1 MIQSSQTGELQA
13 KEAMTPE
20 QIERHWYE
28 NVYQGDSIPQLTLR
42 AVVMGMLLGGFM
54 SLSNLYVGL
63 KTGWG
68 LGVAITACILSFAI
82 WNTLHKLFPKLT
94 KSEMTILESN
104 VMQSTASSAGYSTGG
119 TMVSAIAAYL
129 IVTGHPMNFWVLL
142 SWTFFLAILGVM
154 MTIPMKRQMINIE
167 QLRFPSG
174 VAAATTLKSLHSEG
188 QEAMRQARSLFTA
201 GGIGMVVAWFRDAMG
216 MLTPKFYIPT
226 LMELPLLKIGGLPA
240 MNYTFALEGS
250 LLMVAAGAI
259 MGFKVAW
266 SLLVGAIIN
275 YGFLAPYIYNHFT
288 HIDPTTGAVVHDAIT
303 KLGYRGIVSWSM
315 WAGAAIMV
323 SSGII
328 SFAMQGKTIV
338 RAFTSFGKKKSENS
352 EKNPMDDIEVPNS
365 WFVWGVLISGTAC
378 VVILHKAFHTTWWM
392 GILAVVMT
400 FLLALVACRAT
411 GETDTTPIGAMG
423 KITQLTYG
431 ILAPGNMV
439 TNLMT
444 AGVTAGAA
452 GSSADL
458 LTNLK
463 CGYLLGANPRKQFI
477 AQLLGVFAG
486 TAIVVPAFQFLV
498 PTASVLGSD
507 KFPAPSAQ
515 VWAGVA
521 KMLSNGFESLHP
533 AAQAGLFIGLAIGA
547 IIPLLEKYMPKKARP
562 FIPSAMGLGLALVI
576 PAWNCISM
584 FIGALIALIIAKR
597 KPAIDEAYTV
607 PVASGL
613 IAGESIMGVAI
624 ALLTAFNILHP

>member
-1 MIQSSQTGELQA
+1 MITDQSKQPGEVST
-13 KEAMTPE
+13 EDMTPE
-20 QIERHWYE
+20 ERERHWYE
-28 NVYQGDSIPQLTLR
+28 NVYQGESTPQLTLR

-82 WNTLHKLFPKLT
+82 WTTLRKLFPKWT
-94 KSEMTILESN
+94 KSDMTILESN

-119 TMVSAIAAYL
+119 TMVSAISAYV
-129 IVTGHPMNFWVLL
+129 IVTGGHMHWAVLTA
-142 SWTFFLAILGVM
+142 WTFFLAILGVS

-174 VAAATTLKSLHSEG
+174 VAAATTLQSLHNKG
-188 QEAMRQARSLFTA
+188 DEAMRQARSLFTA
-201 GGIGMVVAWFRDAMG
+201 GGIGMVVAWFRDAMSII
-216 MLTPKFYIPT
+216 TPKFSLQSVYNIPW
-226 LMELPLLKIGGLPA
+226 LNVSGIPALK
-240 MNYTFALEGS
+240 YTFGIEGS

-259 MGFKVAW
+259 MGFHVAW
-266 SLLVGAIIN
+266 SLLLGAIIN
-275 YGFLAPYIYNHFT
+275 FGFLAPYMYKI
-288 HIDPTTGAVVHDAIT
+288 GAIHD
-303 KLGYRGIVSWSM
+303 LGYRGIVSWSM

-323 SSGII
+323 ASGIV
-328 SFAMQGKTIV
+328 SFSMQGKTMV
-338 RAFTSFGKKKSENS
+338 RAFTSFAKKKNPGETTD
-352 EKNPMDDIEVPNS
+352 ENPMDKIEVPNS
-365 WFVWGVLISGTAC
+365 WFLWGVLVSGIAC
-378 VVILHKAFHTTWWM
+378 VAILKIVYNTHIWM
-392 GILAVVMT
+392 GILAVLMT
-400 FLLALVACRAT
+400 FVLALVACRAT

-431 ILAPGNMV
+431 IIAPGNMV

-463 CGYLLGANPRKQFI
+463 CGYLLGANPRKQFL
-477 AQLLGVFAG
+477 AQFFGVFAG
-486 TAIVVPAFQFLV
+486 TAIIVPAFYLIV
-498 PTASVLGSD
+498 PTAKVLGSD
-507 KFPAPSAQ
+507 QFPAPGAQ

-521 KMLSNGFESLHP
+521 KMLSNGFASLHP
-533 AAQAGLFIGLAIGA
+533 TAQAGLFIGLLIGA
-547 IIPLLEKYMPKKARP
+547 AIPLLEKFMPKKAKP

-576 PAWNCISM
+576 PAWNSISM
-584 FIGALIALIIAKR
+584 FIGALIAFVVAK
-597 KPAIDEAYTV
+597 KWPKTDDAYTV

-613 IAGESIMGVAI
+613 IAGESLMGVAI
-624 ALLTAFNILHP
+624 ALLIAFGILH